1 MDTRNIYIFDLDDT
15 LYQIDP
21 NSNEKKIISLVDK
34 SLLDRLDGVKILFSN
49 AQHSYCQKLLQNL
62 QILSLLSVV
71 LSANMLAGLKP
82 DKSIYDKVVNICGL
96 KPSDNIVFFDN
107 LGENLQPAK
116 LLGWTTVHIDQ
127 VYLPKGMKTC
137 DKIDFIDY
145 TWGNINEALEHFI
158 SLIKK

>member
-1 MDTRNIYIFDLDDT
+1 MIKQLIFVDLN
-15 LYQIDP
+15 LV
-21 NSNEKKIISLVDK
+21 IIQ
-34 SLLDRLDGVKILFSN
+34 F
-49 AQHSYCQKLLQNL
+49 
-62 QILSLLSVV
+62 
-71 LSANMLAGLKP
+71 
-82 DKSIYDKVVNICGL
+82 
-96 KPSDNIVFFDN
+96 FFDN

>member
-62 QILSLLSVV
+62 QILSLFSVV

-107 LGENLQPAK
+107 LG
-116 LLGWTTVHIDQ
+116 
-127 VYLPKGMKTC
+127 
-137 DKIDFIDY
+137 
-145 TWGNINEALEHFI
+145 
-158 SLIKK
+158 